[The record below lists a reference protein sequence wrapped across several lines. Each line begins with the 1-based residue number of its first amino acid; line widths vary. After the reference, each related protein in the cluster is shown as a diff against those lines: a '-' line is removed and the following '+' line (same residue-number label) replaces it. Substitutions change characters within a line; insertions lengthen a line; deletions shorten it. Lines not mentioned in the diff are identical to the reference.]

1 MIQFVFFIDAAWVFA
16 LRIKISRWRL
26 FMRHLRVDSIRRLIG
41 EKLKLIINI
50 FNKVQH
56 LLILR
61 FVNWYFRYLLLYEFM
76 IGTETFLVASDLLLI
91 HLQLSESVFYFLV
104 IYRVWILVGMRLQ
117 LVLYD
122 WCGYIEVKVVYFCVF
137 VRLLQG
143 LHVVFVLL

>member
-1 MIQFVFFIDAAWVFA
+1 MIQFVFIHATWVFA

-26 FMRHLRVDSIRRLIG
+26 FMRHLRVDPIRGLIG

-76 IGTETFLVASDLLLI
+76 VGTETFLVASDLLLI
-91 HLQLSESVFYFLV
+91 HLKLSESVLYFLV

-122 WCGYIEVKVVYFCVF
+122 WCGYIEVEEVDFCIF
-137 VRLLQG
+137 VRLL
-143 LHVVFVLL
+143 

>member
-137 VRLLQG
+137 VRLL
-143 LHVVFVLL
+143 

>member
-1 MIQFVFFIDAAWVFA
+1 MIQLVFFIHAAWVFA

-26 FMRHLRVDSIRRLIG
+26 FMRHLRVDPIRGLIG

-56 LLILR
+56 LLILW

-76 IGTETFLVASDLLLI
+76 VGTETFLVASDLLLI
-91 HLQLSESVFYFLV
+91 HLKLSESVLYFLV

-122 WCGYIEVKVVYFCVF
+122 WCGYIEVEVVYFCVF
-137 VRLLQG
+137 VRLL
-143 LHVVFVLL
+143 

>member
-1 MIQFVFFIDAAWVFA
+1 MIQFVFFIHAAWVFA

-26 FMRHLRVDSIRRLIG
+26 FMRHLRVDPIRGLIG

-61 FVNWYFRYLLLYEFM
+61 FVYWYFRYLLLYEFM
-76 IGTETFLVASDLLLI
+76 VGTETFLVASDLLLI
-91 HLQLSESVFYFLV
+91 HLKLSKSVLYFLV

-122 WCGYIEVKVVYFCVF
+122 WCGYIEVEVVYFCVF
-137 VRLLQG
+137 VRLL
-143 LHVVFVLL
+143 

>member
-1 MIQFVFFIDAAWVFA
+1 MIQFVFFIHATWVFA

-26 FMRHLRVDSIRRLIG
+26 FMRHLRVDPIRGLIG

-76 IGTETFLVASDLLLI
+76 VGTETFLVASDLLLI
-91 HLQLSESVFYFLV
+91 HLKLSESVLYFLV

-122 WCGYIEVKVVYFCVF
+122 WCGYIEVEEVDFCIF
-137 VRLLQG
+137 VRLL
-143 LHVVFVLL
+143 

>member
-1 MIQFVFFIDAAWVFA
+1 LIQFVFFIHAAWVFA

-26 FMRHLRVDSIRRLIG
+26 FMRHLRVDPIRRLIG

-56 LLILR
+56 LLILW
-61 FVNWYFRYLLLYEFM
+61 FVNGYFRYLLLYEFM
-76 IGTETFLVASDLLLI
+76 VGTETFLVASDLLLI
-91 HLQLSESVFYFLV
+91 HLKLSKSVLYFLV

-122 WCGYIEVKVVYFCVF
+122 WCGYIEVEVVDFCVF
-137 VRLLQG
+137 VRLL
-143 LHVVFVLL
+143 